1 MPDQNDITFNDYSLD
16 FFAFI
21 DLLFFQIQNFFSG
34 GNAGSGVS
42 SVSSWSPSAI
52 FDVLS
57 LIWSLMVVL
66 SWLVS
71 FALIFGIIYAYIRH
85 SQLGDVMTEI
95 LHRQEEAFKRIY
107 KKDVKNLRW
116 QDVLSHVESDRPND
130 WKLAIIEADIVL
142 GELLDKLGYAGSTIG
157 EKLKSASPNTFTT
170 INQAWRAHNVR
181 NRIAHEGAD
190 FSLSQHEAKQ
200 TISEYRMVFE
210 EFDFV

>member
-1 MPDQNDITFNDYSLD
+1 MPDQNDITFNEYSLD

-21 DLLFFQIQNFFSG
+21 DLLFFRIQGFFDGSG
-34 GNAGSGVS
+34 GSTVSGLS
-42 SVSSWSPSAI
+42 GWSPNTI
-52 FDVLS
+52 FETLS
-57 LIWSLMVVL
+57 SIWSFMVVL

-71 FALIFGIIYAYIRH
+71 FLLIFGIIYAYIRH
-85 SQLGDVMTEI
+85 GQLGDVMTEI
-95 LHRQEEAFKRIY
+95 LRRQEEAFARLH

-116 QDVLSHVESDRPND
+116 QDVLAHVESDRPND
-130 WKLAIIEADIVL
+130 WKLAIIEADIIL
-142 GELLDKLGYAGSTIG
+142 GEMLDKLGYAGSTIG
-157 EKLKSASPNTFTT
+157 EKLKSASPTSFTT